1 MVLMIV
7 NGMRGGICHAIHQY
21 AKAYNKYMK
30 NHDVNK
36 EFLFLKYW
44 DMNNLY
50 VWEISQKFP
59 VNGFM
64 WVENTCQFNED
75 FIKNYNEDRD
85 EGYFLEFDVLYS
97 KKLHGLYNDLPFL
110 LERLK
115 IQKVKKLL
123 VTYMIK
129 KNKSY
134 T

>member
-59 VNGFM
+59 VNGFT

>member
-59 VNGFM
+59 VNSFT